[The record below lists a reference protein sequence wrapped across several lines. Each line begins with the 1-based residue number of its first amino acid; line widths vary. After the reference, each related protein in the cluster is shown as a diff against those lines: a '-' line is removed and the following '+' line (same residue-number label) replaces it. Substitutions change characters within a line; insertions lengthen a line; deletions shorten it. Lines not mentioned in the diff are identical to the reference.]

1 MEFLTIREFTS
12 SLRGSKEK
20 LERNGKLVLTN
31 NGKPMAL
38 MLKIGQTNFE
48 EILKLAQ
55 QIEKIQSDEKYKEQ
69 LAYKTTPEE
78 KKVAVDHIIGALAGH
93 EVDLDKEREE
103 RILNK

>member
-1 MEFLTIREFTS
+1 MEFLTVREFTS
-12 SLRGSKEK
+12 SLRDSRGK
-20 LERNGKLVLTN
+20 LERYGKLVLTN

-38 MLKIGQTNFE
+38 MIKIGQTNFE

-78 KKVAVDHIIGALAGH
+78 KKAAVDHIIGALAGY

-103 RILNK
+103 RISNK